1 MNWINQH
8 KRNVRTAFLILLVI
22 AMIGPWFFDRI
33 WVPQPYI
40 CSLPNVRLDD
50 VFCGVPVSITW
61 LLAGI
66 PSQFIYLVNGLITG
80 PTSDYAATE
89 WLFLLFSIFLLFPFL
104 STPILILWQ
113 EQRYWSAIHRVA
125 LGLAAGTGLLIG
137 ILVFSVASWMLW
149 GVWLY
154 ICLTISMW
162 GWEVL
167 ILRTPRKRVQ
177 ES

>member
-1 MNWINQH
+1 MLWFKEH
-8 KRNVRTAFLILLVI
+8 KRKWRLAFLIMLVI

-33 WVPQPYI
+33 SVPQPYI

-61 LLAGI
+61 LLAGV
-66 PSQFIYLVNGLITG
+66 PSQFTYLVNGLITG
-80 PTSDYAATE
+80 SPTNSRATE
-89 WLFLLFSIFLLFPFL
+89 WLFILFSIFLIFPFL

-125 LGLAAGTGLLIG
+125 LGLAAGTSLLIG
-137 ILVFSVASWMLW
+137 ILDFSMASWMLW

-154 ICLTISMW
+154 IGLAISML
-162 GWEVL
+162 GLEVL
-167 ILRTPRKRVQ
+167 ISRIPRKRVQ
-177 ES
+177 A